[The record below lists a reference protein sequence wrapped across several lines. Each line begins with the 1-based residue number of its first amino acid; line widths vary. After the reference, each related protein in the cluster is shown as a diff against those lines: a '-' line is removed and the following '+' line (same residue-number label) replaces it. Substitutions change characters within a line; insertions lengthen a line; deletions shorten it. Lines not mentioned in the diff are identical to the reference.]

1 MGSGRRH
8 EILDVVRRRLP
19 VAAASAAL
27 AATLLTACHS
37 NVGAAATV
45 NGHRITESDVSK
57 YLTPSAHDLVANDS
71 SGGSTSTPARSF
83 VLNALV
89 RAMVF
94 QKVLEVTPK
103 GAPSSADLTAAEQA
117 FLSSQFG
124 GTEQQFT
131 DTVQRLGLKSSF
143 AKVYLRETAYEQIL
157 TNDFN
162 AGIDINTII
171 KNTRTDVRINP
182 RYGSWNATNFVVSTA
197 DNAGLPSFLRANARY
212 TPPAPAPSGSQS
224 PTG

>member
-1 MGSGRRH
+1 
-8 EILDVVRRRLP
+8 VRRRLP

-45 NGHRITESDVSK
+45 DGHRISESDVSK
-57 YLTPSAHDLVANDS
+57 YLTANAHDLVANDS
-71 SGGSTSTPARSF
+71 SGAPTSTPARSF

-89 RAMVF
+89 RARVF
-94 QKVLEVTPK
+94 QKVLEVTPN
-103 GAPSSADLTAAEQA
+103 GAPSPADLAAAQQQ
-117 FLSSQFG
+117 FLTSQFG
-124 GTEQQFT
+124 GTQQQFT
-131 DTVQRLGLKSSF
+131 DTVRRLGLKSSF
-143 AKVYLRETAYEQIL
+143 ADVYLRETAYEQIL

-162 AGIDINTII
+162 AGVNVDQII
-171 KNTRTDVRINP
+171 KNAHPDVRINP

-197 DNAGLPSFLRANARY
+197 NNSGLPSFLRANARY
-212 TPPAPAPSGSQS
+212 TAPAAAPATPPSPAPSASQS